1 MAKENYF
8 ILQTYD
14 EEKEMFVQFHYWTSG
29 KYFFSSTE
37 LDDGTTASKKRISQK
52 EYMTALETYYNA

>member
-1 MAKENYF
+1 MQKENYF

-14 EEKEMFVQFHYWTSG
+14 DEKEMFVQFHYWTSG

-37 LDDGTTASKKRISQK
+37 LEDGTTVRKQRISQK
-52 EYMTALETYYNA
+52 EYMTALETYRNA

>member
-1 MAKENYF
+1 MSKENYF
-8 ILQTYD
+8 ILQDYD

-29 KYFFSSTE
+29 KHFFSSTE
-37 LDDGTTASKKRISQK
+37 LDDGTTARKQRISQK